1 MSNKMMTKK
10 MMAKIMINDDYENNE
25 TTKMNSIKMPTLNPC
40 AAHERRHF

>member
-25 TTKMNSIKMPTLNPC
+25 TTKMNLMMMPTLNPC